1 MSTMC
6 PLIKIIKN
14 QLILAIVT
22 SIIESLIT
30 NYPKKMQMIK
40 SKTKA
45 GLIKIT
51 TITLIVL
58 TTQEQ
63 VNMILAEMIK

>member
-1 MSTMC
+1 MLTMC

-14 QLILAIVT
+14 QLIFAIVT

-30 NYPKKMQMIK
+30 NYPKKIQMIK
-40 SKTKA
+40 SKTIA

-51 TITLIVL
+51 RITLAVL

-63 VNMILAEMIK
+63 ANLILAEVIK

>member
-1 MSTMC
+1 MLTMC

-14 QLILAIVT
+14 QLIFEIVT

-40 SKTKA
+40 SKTIA

-51 TITLIVL
+51 RITLTVL

-63 VNMILAEMIK
+63 ANMILAEMIK

>member
-1 MSTMC
+1 MLTMC

-14 QLILAIVT
+14 QLIFEIVT
-22 SIIESLIT
+22 SIIESLTT

-40 SKTKA
+40 SKTIA

-51 TITLIVL
+51 RITLTVL

-63 VNMILAEMIK
+63 ANMILAEMIK